1 MNWRR
6 GNSCGCRWNRGT
18 LKLVSLDTDGKTL
31 AAASL
36 EADEVTLAA
45 VRETM
50 TNILFGPKMFSDVLR
65 EKKKYF

>member
-1 MNWRR
+1 M
-6 GNSCGCRWNRGT
+6 
-18 LKLVSLDTDGKTL
+18 VSLDTDGKTL